1 VALLTDGVRIELS
14 FADPLAT
21 PAWEDV
27 TSRTYLSAGVSI
39 SRGRGDEFDAPQPG
53 ECELT
58 FDNVDGLFT
67 PGHPSAHAGLRP
79 GVRVRVR
86 YGTSYPRF
94 DGFIEG
100 WPVRW
105 PTGGDSEC
113 WVTVKAYDLLSR
125 LGRMPPLRSVIE
137 QTILPSSPAWY
148 FPLAEPDGSVSAGD
162 VIGSGASVSVVP
174 GPRLG
179 DEVTGPGTLTFGQ
192 GTGPATDGK
201 SAPEFVPAS
210 DLIGFFLRGDV
221 PSVAGSPTL
230 AATFCVKAANPLA
243 EQNIAKLTDG
253 YRTGIELWVMTDG
266 RLLGCV
272 YDPWRASRVGIVTSL
287 TSVVGQTHTAAI
299 AWTASGGTSTV
310 TLTLDGAVVGTGTF
324 TGTTGLLYQL
334 RIGGGEGGGLFGGSI
349 SHVLGWSTPPSTAT
363 LADYWAASST
373 GFTGERSDQRIAR
386 ILGWVGIPSGWLSLD
401 VGSVAVGH
409 VDPTGKKPLE
419 LVQDMAK
426 AEGGPLF
433 MDATGL
439 VRLHARNRVTAPV
452 AATLSTTADCVGP
465 DLAMTQD
472 LNRVVNDVTV
482 SRPGGASV
490 RVTDPESIVAYG
502 LAGESL
508 EIAVATDS
516 ILYDVASWRLALRS
530 TPQLRTPQIVLDALT
545 DAAHALQILSLEVSS
560 RVTVS
565 GLPGQAPTSTLD
577 LTVQGYTEKISTDEW
592 TVTANTTPYLALHTL
607 TWDDA
612 TAGALDG
619 VNHWSY

>member
-1 VALLTDGVRIELS
+1 MALLTDGVRIELS
-14 FADPLAT
+14 FADPLAI
-21 PAWEDV
+21 PVWEDV

-148 FPLAEPDGSVSAGD
+148 FPLAEPDGSTSAGD
-162 VIGSGASVSVVP
+162 VIGSGSTVSVQP
-174 GPRLG
+174 GPRAG
-179 DEVTGPGTLTFGQ
+179 DDTTGPGAITFGQ
-192 GTGPATDGK
+192 ATGPATDGR
-201 SAPEFVPAS
+201 SAPEFAPAS
-210 DLIGFFLRGDV
+210 DLIGLFLEGEV
-221 PSVAGSPTL
+221 PVVTGSPTV
-230 AATFCVKAANPLA
+230 AATFCAKAANPLA
-243 EQNIAKLTDG
+243 EQSIVKLTDG
-253 YRTGIELWVMTDG
+253 YREGLELWVMTDG

-272 YDPWRASRVGIVTSL
+272 YAPWAGSRVGIVMSS
-287 TSVVGQTHTAAI
+287 TSVVGETHTAALS
-299 AWTASGGTSTV
+299 WTSTAGTSTV
-310 TLTLDGAVVGTGTF
+310 TLTLDGSVVGTNTFSGTP
-324 TGTTGLLYQL
+324 GLLRQL
-334 RIGGGEGGGLFGGSI
+334 RIGGGEGGGLYAGSI
-349 SHVLGWSTPPSTAT
+349 SHVLGWSTPPSTAI
-363 LADYWAASST
+363 LADYWLASST
-373 GFTGERSDQRIAR
+373 GFAGERSDQRIAR

-490 RVTDPESIVAYG
+490 RVTDPASITAYG

-592 TVTANTTPYLALHTL
+592 TLTANTTPYLALHTL

>member
-1 VALLTDGVRIELS
+1 MALLTDGVRIELS

-21 PAWEDV
+21 PVWEDV

-39 SRGRGDEFDAPQPG
+39 SRVRGDEFDAPQPG

-86 YGTSYPRF
+86 YGVTPRF
-94 DGFIEG
+94 DGFVEG

-105 PTGGDSEC
+105 PTGGDTEC
-113 WVTVKAYDLLSR
+113 WVTVKAYDLLAR

-137 QTILPSSPAWY
+137 QTILPSAPAWY
-148 FPLAEPDGSVSAGD
+148 LPLAEPDGSVSAGD

-386 ILGWVGIPSGWLSLD
+386 ILGWAGIPAGWLSLD
-401 VGSVAVGH
+401 VGAVPVGH
-409 VDPTGKKPLE
+409 VDPTGKRPLE
-419 LVQDMAK
+419 LVQEIAK

-433 MDATGL
+433 MDASGL
-439 VRLHARNRVTAPV
+439 VRMHARNRMTAPV
-452 AATLSTTADCVGP
+452 TATLSTTADCVGP
-465 DLAMTQD
+465 DLAMRQD

-508 EIAVATDS
+508 EIVAATDA

-530 TPQLRTPQIVLDALT
+530 TPQLRTPQLVLDALT
-545 DAAHALQILSLEVSS
+545 DAAHATQILALEVSS

-565 GLPGQAPTSTLD
+565 GLPGQAPASTLD
-577 LTVQGYTEKISTDEW
+577 LTVQGYAEKISTDEW
-592 TVTANTTPYLALHTL
+592 TVTANTSPYLALHTL